1 MCAAIIMIIWSFI
14 IASNHYFYQR
24 FSTNNYTFCI
34 VKQFMIESSDI
45 FDIMIYTNFQYSLCQ
60 SVLHRFIHYHCVF
73 ASPITSAI
81 DPFHKSLDALDEY
94 TTVQHML
101 IEMIYVTKWC
111 IVVYRTGA
119 IWNLENG
126 CITGSSNLFVDSC
139 IGANC
144 RHKYFTE
151 QIMLREK
158 FTHRITLYEK
168 NTGKGTRHPNWS
180 HLLIVIQL
188 TRSLEFR
195 KLLRFI
201 LVPVPPTSIR
211 SNSKSNEILEFF
223 CSSQNAAHAPTIRLS
238 WPVQTFVVIGWAYFL
253 PDHSKFWSRILSN

>member
-1 MCAAIIMIIWSFI
+1 MANPYHIHFLVSLSWFPCHVCGD
-14 IASNHYFYQR
+14 HYDYLIFY
-24 FSTNNYTFCI
+24 NCI
-34 VKQFMIESSDI
+34 KPLFLSKIPDEQLYILHSKKIMIESSDI
-45 FDIMIYTNFQYSLCQ
+45 FEIMIYTNFQYSLCQ

-73 ASPITSAI
+73 ASLITSAI

-94 TTVQHML
+94 TTVQPML
-101 IEMIYVTKWC
+101 IEMISVTKWC

-119 IWNLENG
+119 IWNLDNG
-126 CITGSSNLFVDSC
+126 CITGSSHLFVDSC

-223 CSSQNAAHAPTIRLS
+223 CS
-238 WPVQTFVVIGWAYFL
+238 
-253 PDHSKFWSRILSN
+253 